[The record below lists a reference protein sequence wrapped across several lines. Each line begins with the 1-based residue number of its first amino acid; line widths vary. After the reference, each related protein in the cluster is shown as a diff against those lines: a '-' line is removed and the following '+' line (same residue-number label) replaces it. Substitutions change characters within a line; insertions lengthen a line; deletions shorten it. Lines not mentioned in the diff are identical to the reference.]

1 MGVSSL
7 GTISIKQVSLNDVSK
22 QILAPNC
29 KQLEKQE
36 ELDNIQFTDIRYTDA
51 VTTNIRYTD
60 AVTTHTNKNKIFLK
74 GNVKTSKNQTDEPTS
89 DVKI

>member
-36 ELDNIQFTDIRYTDA
+36 GLDNLQSTD
-51 VTTNIRYTD
+51 IRYTD
-60 AVTTHTNKNKIFLK
+60 AVTTHTNKNKIFPK
-74 GNVKTSKNQTDEPTS
+74 G
-89 DVKI
+89 DVKNKQKPD

>member
-1 MGVSSL
+1 MGVRSL

-51 VTTNIRYTD
+51 VTT
-60 AVTTHTNKNKIFLK
+60 HTNKNKIFLK